1 MKLGPKHTKL
11 AGYMGYLTQALI
23 INFPP
28 LLFITFINTY
38 DLSISSISVLISVS
52 FMVQL
57 AVDAF
62 AAKFSSILNI
72 RATVVTALIL
82 ATVGITGYSYLP
94 EIIPSPFVGLLI
106 CTVISSI
113 GAGFVEVL
121 ISPIIE
127 ACPTDGKSAAMSIL
141 HSFYAWGHAG
151 IIILSTLFFG
161 VFGLENWRILAC
173 LWTIIPMVGAIAFM
187 LVPIY
192 TLEGDKPVEKTEDN
206 EGKKKSPFRSGIFL
220 MFFVIMTCAGAAE
233 QAMAQWA
240 STFAESGLGVS
251 KSVGDILGPCA
262 FALLMGV
269 ARVIYAK
276 FSDRLDLQK
285 AIYLSSVVCIA
296 AYLVAALSPNA
307 VISLI
312 GCALC
317 GLSTGIMWP
326 GTYSLAA
333 QKIPRVGIQIFA
345 LLALGG
351 DLGCALGPAVAGWI
365 AELFSNDLRIS
376 FAISAIFPLIM
387 VVLLLANKK
396 DRRKELENGN
406 K

>member
-28 LLFITFINTY
+28 LLFLTFINTY
-38 DLSISSISVLISVS
+38 NLSISSISVLITVS

-62 AAKFSSILNI
+62 AAKFSSKLNI

-106 CTVISSI
+106 CTVVSSI

-151 IIILSTLFFG
+151 IIILSTVFFG
-161 VFGLENWRILAC
+161 VFGIENWRILAC
-173 LWTIIPMVGAIAFM
+173 LWTIIPLVGAVAFM
-187 LVPIY
+187 IVPIY
-192 TLEGDKPVEKTEDN
+192 TLEGDKPVQNTKV
-206 EGKKKSPFRSGIFL
+206 KKRSPFRSGIFL
-220 MFFVIMTCAGAAE
+220 VFFTIMVCAGAAE

-251 KSVGDILGPCA
+251 KATGDILGPCA

-285 AIYLSSVVCIA
+285 AIYLSSLVCIA
-296 AYLVAALSPNA
+296 AYLVAAFSPNA
-307 VISLI
+307 VISLV

-351 DLGCALGPAVAGWI
+351 DLGCALGPAAAGWI
-365 AELFSNDLRIS
+365 AELFGNDLRIS

-387 VVLLLANKK
+387 VILLLANKK
-396 DRRKELENGN
+396 DRRKDLE
-406 K
+406 

>member
-1 MKLGPKHTKL
+1 MKLGPKHTKF
-11 AGYMGYLTQALI
+11 AGYIGYLTQALI

-28 LLFITFINTY
+28 LLFLTFINTY
-38 DLSISSISVLISVS
+38 DLSISNISVLITVS

-57 AVDAF
+57 SVDAF
-62 AAKFSSILNI
+62 AAKFSSKLNI

-94 EIIPSPFVGLLI
+94 DIIPSPFIGLLI
-106 CTVISSI
+106 CTVVSSI

-151 IIILSTLFFG
+151 IILLSTVFFG

-173 LWTIIPMVGAIAFM
+173 LWTIIPFAGAIAFM
-187 LVPIY
+187 IVPIY
-192 TLEGDKPVEKTEDN
+192 TLEGDKPVESKET
-206 EGKKKSPFRSGIFL
+206 KKRSPFRSGIFL
-220 MFFVIMTCAGAAE
+220 VFFVIMLCAGAAE

-251 KSVGDILGPCA
+251 KSVGDILGPCS

-276 FSDRLDLQK
+276 FSDRLDLQR

-307 VISLI
+307 VVSLI
-312 GCALC
+312 GCAIC
-317 GLSTGIMWP
+317 GLSMGIMWP

-351 DLGCALGPAVAGWI
+351 DLGCALGPAAAGWI
-365 AELFSNDLRIS
+365 AELFGNDLRIS

-387 VVLLLANKK
+387 VILLLANKK